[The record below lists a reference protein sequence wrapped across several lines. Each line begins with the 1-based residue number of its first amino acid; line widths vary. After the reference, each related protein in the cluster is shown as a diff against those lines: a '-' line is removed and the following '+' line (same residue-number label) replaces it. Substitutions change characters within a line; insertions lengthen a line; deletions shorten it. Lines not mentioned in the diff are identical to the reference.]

1 MSQSLAELF
10 APDPSRRRGRPRPE
24 QQATRTR
31 RQTAKILGS
40 VPLFR
45 GYAARHLHELAK
57 ETDELVFAPGEHVV
71 EEGRLGETLFVVL
84 SGSAKVVRGGRVVG
98 RVVPGDFFGE
108 LSAIDGGPRSASVIA
123 TTSLR
128 VLRLF
133 RRTLIRQLER
143 EPALAVRLLDGMAAR
158 LRQVGQAGD

>member
-10 APDPSRRRGRPRPE
+10 ASDPSSRKPGPRPE

-45 GYAARHLHELAK
+45 GYAGRHLNELAK
-57 ETDELVFAPGEHVV
+57 ETDELVFATGEHVV
-71 EEGRLGETLFVVL
+71 EEGHLGETLFVVL
-84 SGSAKVVRGGRVVG
+84 SGSAKVVRGGRTVG
-98 RVVPGDFFGE
+98 KVVPGDFFGE
-108 LSAIDGGPRSASVIA
+108 LSAIDGGPRSASVVAI
-123 TTSLR
+123 TPMR

-133 RRTLIRQLER
+133 RHTLTKQLGR
-143 EPALAVRLLDGMAAR
+143 EPALALRLLDGMAAR
-158 LRQVGQAGD
+158 LREVGQAGD